1 MLKLPNENFYEV
13 IEWCLTAA
21 NQIVRRGVSSNY
33 VRDSRSK
40 KSITLIYI
48 ICKTKF
54 LNEFIETKLKT
65 RTNFMRY
72 YPYKETKFLLSLSF
86 CYFFFFFIV
95 RNF

>member
-1 MLKLPNENFYEV
+1 MLKLPSEIFYEV

-33 VRDSRSK
+33 VKDSRSK
-40 KSITLIYI
+40 KSITRIYI

-72 YPYKETKFLLSLSF
+72 YPHKGKQGF
-86 CYFFFFFIV
+86 CFPYHFVISSFIV

>member
-40 KSITLIYI
+40 KSITRIYI

-54 LNEFIETKLKT
+54 LN
-65 RTNFMRY
+65 
-72 YPYKETKFLLSLSF
+72 
-86 CYFFFFFIV
+86 
-95 RNF
+95 

>member
-13 IEWCLTAA
+13 IEWCLTVA

-40 KSITLIYI
+40 KSITRIYI

-54 LNEFIETKLKT
+54 LNEFIETKLKS
-65 RTNFMRY
+65 RTNLMRY
-72 YPYKETKFLLSLSF
+72 YSYKET
-86 CYFFFFFIV
+86 
-95 RNF
+95 